1 MIERDF
7 DISFIADL
15 ALREKQIQQN
25 HRPII
30 AVHKWFARRPGAL
43 FRGLLLSEFAS
54 FPLRQ
59 VYYQPNTFNGLRI
72 ADPFMGGG
80 IPLIEANRIGCDIIG
95 YDINPMAYWIVKREI
110 EHIDLDSYRSAAKNL
125 RQALEREIGH
135 LYRTRCLECGNP
147 EAHVKYFLWVKT
159 MTCSGCGEEI
169 DLFPGSLVAQNTR
182 HPRNVFVCLACGNL
196 TEADNREH
204 PGVCSTCR
212 RPLSIAGPAKRN
224 RCPCPKCGHMNT
236 YPTPETGPPKHRMFA
251 IEYHCSFCRPQ
262 HQGRFF
268 KKPDTDDLSLFK
280 EADARWHKTAPK
292 FVPDDS
298 IPTGDE
304 SSRLHRWGYKQYKE
318 MFNSRQLLGLELS
331 CRIIDRVF
339 DTRIRDALSTNL
351 SDLLR
356 YQNMVCRYDKM
367 ALKSLD
373 IFSVHGFPV
382 GLIECESNLLG
393 ISGGQRGASIGSGG
407 WLNITDKFS
416 KAKMY
421 CDKPFEILHRGR
433 EKHAI
438 SIPGEWIGD
447 THEST
452 RQTNRRRI
460 ELSCS
465 DAITKELQPAS
476 LDGVFTDP
484 PYFGNVQYAELMD
497 FCYVWLRKLA
507 SKSDPVLAAAST
519 RHVNELTANENMRR
533 GSKDFTEGLSAVF
546 RQMAKALKPGA
557 PLVFTYHHNAI
568 SAYYPVIVAIL
579 DAWLTCSA
587 SLPCPAEMGASI
599 HINGT
604 GSSIIDTIFVC
615 RSTGKVPRR
624 WLVQNAQGLALV
636 VEEDLDKL
644 RQGNVNIAYGDIRCI
659 IYGHLTRLAIW
670 ALRNHW
676 DEGMTTEEKLGRV
689 ADWIAGF
696 GGLTGVEQHL
706 NLASRDI
713 PRSHKMIVSEPE
725 AVYKGADSQISF

>member
-1 MIERDF
+1 
-7 DISFIADL
+7 
-15 ALREKQIQQN
+15 
-25 HRPII
+25 
-30 AVHKWFARRPGAL
+30 
-43 FRGLLLSEFAS
+43 
-54 FPLRQ
+54 
-59 VYYQPNTFNGLRI
+59 
-72 ADPFMGGG
+72 
-80 IPLIEANRIGCDIIG
+80 
-95 YDINPMAYWIVKREI
+95 
-110 EHIDLDSYRSAAKNL
+110 
-125 RQALEREIGH
+125 
-135 LYRTRCLECGNP
+135 
-147 EAHVKYFLWVKT
+147 
-159 MTCSGCGEEI
+159 
-169 DLFPGSLVAQNTR
+169 
-182 HPRNVFVCLACGNL
+182 
-196 TEADNREH
+196 
-204 PGVCSTCR
+204 
-212 RPLSIAGPAKRN
+212 
-224 RCPCPKCGHMNT
+224 MNT
-236 YPTPETGPPKHRMFA
+236 YPTPEAGPPKHRMFA
-251 IEYHCSFCRPQ
+251 IEYYCPVCRPH

-268 KKPDTDDLSLFK
+268 KKPDTHDLSLFK
-280 EADARWHKTAPK
+280 EADARWHETTPK
-292 FVPDDS
+292 FVPDDA

-304 SSRLHRWGYKQYKE
+304 SSRLHRWGYKHYKE

-331 CRIIDRVF
+331 CEIIDREP

-393 ISGGQRGASIGSGG
+393 VSGGQRGASIGSGG
-407 WLNITDKFS
+407 WLNIIDKFT
-416 KAKMY
+416 KAKRY
-421 CDKPFEILHRGR
+421 CDEPFEILHQGR
-433 EKHAI
+433 EKHVI

-447 THEST
+447 TNKRA

-465 DAITKELQPAS
+465 DAIMKELQPAS

-484 PYFGNVQYAELMD
+484 PYLGNVQYAELMD

-507 SKSDPVLAAAST
+507 NNRDSALAVAST

-533 GSKDFTEGLSAVF
+533 GPKNFTEGLSAVF
-546 RQMAKALKPGA
+546 RQMATALKPGA

-568 SAYYPVIVAIL
+568 TAYYPVVVAIL

-615 RSTGKVPRR
+615 RSTGKVPGR
-624 WLVQNAQGLALV
+624 WLAENAQALALV

-644 RQGNVNIAYGDIRCI
+644 RQGNVRIAYGDIRCI
-659 IYGHLTRLAIW
+659 IYGHLARLAIW
-670 ALRNHW
+670 ALRKEW
-676 DEGMTTEEKLGRV
+676 DESMTTEEKLGRV

-696 GGLTGVEQHL
+696 GGLPGVEQHL
-706 NLASRDI
+706 NLAAEEI
-713 PRSHKMIVSEPE
+713 LRSHKMIIREPE
-725 AVYKGADSQISF
+725 AVYRGADSQISF